1 MTPAERQH
9 HIDVLCR
16 KYGITVAGRLLG
28 QQEGYFTV
36 EKITRDNKWVNK
48 RIWIPANMTL
58 QGYTIALHEV
68 GHIARK
74 VCCDT
79 YYKHGRVVLN
89 TLGVETKA
97 WQYALQEAKEPL
109 DSKLIAFSLGTY
121 MRDAT
126 RKPSLRHPVWKL
138 L

>member
-1 MTPAERQH
+1 MTPAGRQH

-16 KYGITVAGRLLG
+16 KYGIKRAGTVRRPEAS
-28 QQEGYFTV
+28 YFKV
-36 EKITRDNKWVNK
+36 DRITRDNKWVNK

-79 YYKHGRVVLN
+79 YHKHGRVVLN
-89 TLGVETKA
+89 TLSVETKA

-109 DSKLIAFSLGTY
+109 DSKLIAFCLGTY